1 VSASAEH
8 VLFISGAGL
17 QPWIWDETTK
27 ALAASR
33 EAAVAERPQHD
44 DATLDDYVT
53 AALRSAPWER
63 FSIVAHSVG
72 GVVGA
77 RLAQRAPDRVSSFLA
92 VSAVIPRAGAS
103 FVTSMP
109 FPNRLVL
116 SLAMKIS
123 GTRPPESTIR
133 RGLASGVDTGT
144 ADRIVR
150 EFVPESQRLYRDK
163 IDQLSLPARRG
174 YLFTS
179 NDKELPSAWQRRLA
193 GNLEPSW
200 EQSLD
205 TGHLPML
212 EAPEELAAAIRSFGD
227 QSA

>member
-1 VSASAEH
+1 VSTPAEH
-8 VLFISGAGL
+8 VLLISGAGL

-27 ALAASR
+27 ALASSH
-33 EAAVAERPQHD
+33 EAAVAERPPHN
-44 DATLDDYVT
+44 DATLDDYAT
-53 AALRSAPWER
+53 AALHSAPWER

-77 RLAQRAPDRVSSFLA
+77 RLAQRTPDRVSSLLA
-92 VSAVIPRAGAS
+92 VSAVIPKPGGS

-116 SLAMKIS
+116 SLTMKIS
-123 GTRPPESTIR
+123 GTQPPESAIR
-133 RGLASGVDTGT
+133 RGLTSGVDTTT

-150 EFVPESQRLYRDK
+150 ELVPESQRLYRAK
-163 IDQLSLPARRG
+163 IDQLRLPARRG

-179 NDKELPSAWQRRLA
+179 NDRELPTVLQRRLA
-193 GNLEPSW
+193 TNLEPTW
-200 EQSLD
+200 EHRLN

-212 EAPEELAAAIRSFGD
+212 EAPEDLADAIRSFGN
-227 QSA
+227 QPA